1 VFGVCDRET
10 FETGKRKKE
19 NEEII
24 LFGWA
29 GAKGSL
35 YPIGCIR
42 CAPSVVS
49 CCYFFLF
56 FVCVHCAT
64 PFFFFFFDFDLLKF
78 LVVVVVVTEQPKNCN
93 RIRAKNCAQSHTEEE
108 EAK

>member
-1 VFGVCDRET
+1 MFGVCDRET

-78 LVVVVVVTEQPKNCN
+78 LVVVVTEQPKNCN